1 MIWVICHMI
10 YIDSYVLL
18 HNFVFPSIRV
28 CVRVCVFLIPMSPY
42 EESTPTCCT
51 FSTSQFFVT
60 SLQVPTSYGLTIEV
74 FLMPRA
80 AMDVCKKSMGS
91 TRYGARQT
99 AAWHYQNFLFFS
111 GLGLVFCEN
120 ILTARKKINWGIP
133 NSSRARALLF
143 LSKTLQPKQSAYP
156 SIGQKKLNGASSR
169 MMIYF
174 AMELANRI
182 NRDHPSDVNG
192 CWVPKFKDWNIFG

>member
-1 MIWVICHMI
+1 MYVFDSSGSPWGI
-10 YIDSYVLL
+10 YPDMLHILD
-18 HNFVFPSIRV
+18 HNFLWPLCKCLPRMDWRSKYFWCPEPRWTSAKNPWDLHGMVHVKQQLGIIR
-28 CVRVCVFLIPMSPY
+28 I
-42 EESTPTCCT
+42 
-51 FSTSQFFVT
+51 
-60 SLQVPTSYGLTIEV
+60 SY
-74 FLMPRA
+74 
-80 AMDVCKKSMGS
+80 
-91 TRYGARQT
+91 
-99 AAWHYQNFLFFS
+99 FFS

-120 ILTARKKINWGIP
+120 ILNARKKINWGIP

-192 CWVPKFKDWNIFG
+192 CWVPKFKVWNIFG